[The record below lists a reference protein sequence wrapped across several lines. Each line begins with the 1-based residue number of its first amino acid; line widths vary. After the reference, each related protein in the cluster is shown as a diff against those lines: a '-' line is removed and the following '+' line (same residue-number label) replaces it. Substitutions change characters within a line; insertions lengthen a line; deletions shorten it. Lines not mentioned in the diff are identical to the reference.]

1 MAPSAAAVELALNM
15 RYEGKIFR
23 PPSEARSYILQA
35 TIGCSWNHCVYC
47 AMYQEKTFRL
57 RELGAVLDDIDAAAA
72 AAGPGVSKV
81 FVADGDALVMPMSHW
96 EPILARLRL
105 RFPRL
110 ARVSCYAMAWNVLD
124 KTDEELR
131 RLREQGLSL
140 LYLGPESG
148 DEPTLRRIAKS
159 PLTALPGDGRQG
171 TPIFDAHVEACRRA
185 RLAGLKTSAIFLLG
199 AGGVERS
206 AEHAAG
212 SARLATAMAPD
223 FLAALTLTV
232 VPGTPL
238 ATRQDAER
246 FVLPEQPALLRELR
260 TFVAEARPT
269 DAMFR
274 TNHASNYLPLAGR
287 LPADGARMA
296 AVIDAALEGRVRL
309 RPEWAR
315 GL

>member
-1 MAPSAAAVELALNM
+1 M

-35 TIGCSWNHCVYC
+35 TIGCSWNQCVYC
-47 AMYQEKTFRL
+47 AMYREKSFRL
-57 RELGAVLDDIDAAAA
+57 RDLSEVLEDIDAAAV
-72 AAGPGVSKV
+72 AAGSGVQKV
-81 FVADGDALVMPMSHW
+81 FVADGDALVMPLSHW
-96 EPILARLRL
+96 EPILGRLRL
-105 RFPRL
+105 RFPML
-110 ARVSCYAMAWNVLD
+110 KRVSCYAMAWNVLD
-124 KTDEELR
+124 KSDDELR
-131 RLREQGLSL
+131 SLREQGLSL

-148 DEPTLRRIAKS
+148 DEPTMRRIAKS
-159 PLTALPGDGRQG
+159 PLTALPGDGRAG
-171 TPIFDAHVEACRRA
+171 TPIFDAHVDACRRA
-185 RLAGLKTSAIFLLG
+185 RLAGMKTSAIFLLG
-199 AGGVERS
+199 AGGVDRS
-206 AEHAAG
+206 EEHAAG
-212 SARLATAMAPD
+212 SARLATAMDPD

-238 ATRQDAER
+238 AARQDADR
-246 FVLPEQPALLRELR
+246 FVLPDQPTLLRELR
-260 TFVAEARPT
+260 TFVAQAKPT

-296 AVIDAALEGRVRL
+296 AVIDAALEGRIGL